1 MTAIRGLAFLLLLQ
15 AAGAAITHAL
25 GLPFPGPVVGL
36 VLLLGCLPLSW
47 VREPVS
53 AAADVLLG
61 NLSLLFVPVGVGV
74 VTHLDLVSTYG
85 IPLLV
90 VIVVSTW
97 LGMATTSLVMK
108 AMTRSPSGDPDR
120 G

>member
-1 MTAIRGLAFLLLLQ
+1 MMAIRGLAVLLLLQ
-15 AAGAAITHAL
+15 AAGEVITHAL
-25 GLPFPGPVVGL
+25 GLPFPGPVLGL
-36 VLLLGCLPLSW
+36 ILLLGCLPLPW
-47 VREPVS
+47 IRQPVS

-74 VTHLDLVSTYG
+74 ITHLDLVSTYG

-97 LGMATTSLVMK
+97 LGLATTALVMK
-108 AMTRSPSGDPDR
+108 AMSRAPSSDPDR